1 MCGPGLLQ
9 WIFKRLVHGS
19 GLLQWIFKRLRCVG
33 QVTSIMQLEW
43 TAAMRDVTKQRQVIT
58 MEFLQP
64 YQSAGGPVCRRYM
77 TCLACMT
84 DTACGWCRQRC
95 LDRLSETL
103 SRCSTDVIVNA
114 QYCPVCADHI
124 SCSTCLQVCLSVF
137 SCVCL
142 FVCLSVCVCVCLS
155 VCVCRP
161 HLMLHLST
169 GVSVC
174 LSVCLSVCVCLCVS
188 VCLSICVDHI
198 SCSTCLQV
206 CLSVCLSVCVG
217 VSLLVTFV
225 SPAKPDELIEM
236 LFCGLGRVRLYD

>member
-1 MCGPGLLQ
+1 
-9 WIFKRLVHGS
+9 
-19 GLLQWIFKRLRCVG
+19 
-33 QVTSIMQLEW
+33 MQLEW

-124 SCSTCLQVCLSVF
+124 SCSTCLQVCLSV
-137 SCVCL
+137 SLSVPTTSHAPPVYRCVCL
-142 FVCLSVCVCVCLS
+142 SVCLSFCVCVCLSVCVCVSVSVCLS

-206 CLSVCLSVCVG
+206 CLSVCLCWCVSVGHLREPCKTG
-217 VSLLVTFV
+217 
-225 SPAKPDELIEM
+225 
-236 LFCGLGRVRLYD
+236 